1 MFTLAENHE
10 VGKELR
16 ATVVDALKAAMSVD
30 EKIIALDADLGGA
43 SKGQSLLKVHQNVL
57 LMLELLKPT
66 WSGWQQDLV

>member
-30 EKIIALDADLGGA
+30 EKSSHWMRTWAAQV
-43 SKGQSLLKVHQNVL
+43 SGQSLLKVHQNVL